1 MTYTP
6 LDGPQGPDAYPSLR
20 GRSVIVTGGGQG
32 LGRSM
37 ALALV
42 ERGALVTINVARDAA
57 SMDETVVMAAG
68 MPGEIAAIQ
77 ADIRFPAECE
87 KTVALALDRFGA
99 IDGLVNNAARG
110 VAWVRESTGGD
121 ETPFWEADGDR
132 WAETMTTNV
141 IGTFQM
147 CAAATPH
154 MIARGNGRIVN
165 ISTSDRSIVRER
177 NTPYGPSKAALEA
190 MTVAF
195 ARELSPHGVTANVLL
210 PGGAADTRMATG
222 VTGKPLYPREIMNAN
237 LLWLCA
243 DQSNGITG
251 GRYIGSDW
259 DVDLPMDEA
268 AARARQPAHDL
279 PAIV

>member
-1 MTYTP
+1 MIYSP
-6 LDGPQGPDAYPSLR
+6 GAGPQGPGAYPSLK

-37 ALALV
+37 ALALA
-42 ERGALVTINVARDAA
+42 ERGARVTINAARDSA
-57 SMDETVVMAAG
+57 SLDETVALAAE
-68 MPGEIAAIQ
+68 MSGEIAAVQ
-77 ADIRFPAECE
+77 ADIRFPADCE
-87 KTVALALDRFGA
+87 KTVSLALERFGA
-99 IDGLVNNAARG
+99 VDGLVNNAARG
-110 VAWVRESTGGD
+110 VAWVRESTGGG
-121 ETPFWEADGDR
+121 ETPFWEADGAR

-147 CAAATPH
+147 CASAAPH
-154 MIARGNGRIVN
+154 MIERGNGRIVN

-195 ARELSPHGVTANVLL
+195 ARELAPHGVTANVLL

-222 VTGKPLYPREIMNAN
+222 VTGKPLYPREIMNAA

-243 DQSNGITG
+243 DQSNGATG
-251 GRYIGSDW
+251 GRYIGADW
-259 DVDLPMDEA
+259 DTELPADEA
-268 AARARQPAHDL
+268 AAGARQPAHDL